1 MKMLLIR
8 DQSTRKSTPGRLYLL
23 QGEKETFLG
32 YTLEDIVR
40 APGEKVPGATA
51 ISAGEYAV
59 RLTMSNRFKRIL
71 PLLDS
76 VPMFSGIRIHG
87 GNTSEDTEGCI
98 LVGRFR
104 YSNDRIGQCA
114 ECLKNIIQLIAAAEA
129 RKERVT
135 IEVRRFES

>member
-1 MKMLLIR
+1 MRLLLIR
-8 DQSTRKSTPGRLYLL
+8 DQSTRKSTPGRLYLP
-23 QGEKETFLG
+23 QDGKEIFLG

-51 ISAGEYAV
+51 IPAGEYAV

-71 PLLDS
+71 PLLDA
-76 VPMFSGIRIHG
+76 VPMFTGVRIHG

-98 LVGRFR
+98 LVGRVRF
-104 YSNDRIGQCA
+104 SSDKIGQCA
-114 ECLKNIIQLIAAAEA
+114 ECLQGIIKLIGEAES

>member
-1 MKMLLIR
+1 MRLLLIR

-23 QGEKETFLG
+23 QGEKEVVLG

-51 ISAGEYAV
+51 IPPGEYAV

-71 PLLDS
+71 PLLDA
-76 VPMFSGIRIHG
+76 VPMFTGVRIHG

-98 LVGRFR
+98 LVGRVRF
-104 YSNDRIGQCA
+104 SSDKIGQCA
-114 ECLKNIIQLIAAAEA
+114 ECLQNIIQLIAAAEA

-135 IEVRRFES
+135 IDIRRFES